1 MTTLPPRLKA
11 GDRIRVVAPSMSLS
25 LVSDAT
31 RTGAVARLTAE
42 FGFDVTFGAHVDES
56 GPLGTGPIAGRVADL
71 HDAFADPTVA
81 GILTVLGGFHANQ
94 LLPHL
99 DYDLI
104 RANPKVF
111 CGFSDITALQGA
123 LLARA
128 GLVTYS
134 GPHFSTF
141 AMQEHNEATIE
152 AFRRC
157 VFEDAPVSWV
167 PASAWTDDEWYRLQ
181 DTAEGRDAPARNEG
195 WWVLQPGTANGPL
208 VGGNLCTL
216 NLLQGT
222 PYWPDLDGAVL
233 VIEDDFESHAHDFA
247 RNLTSLLQ
255 TGIGVRG
262 LVVGRFQ
269 RKSGVDQELLR
280 HIVTSAPQLA
290 GVPVLA
296 NVDVGH
302 TNPLYTFPVGGSCYL
317 AAEPGAVEIVLTRH

>member
-1 MTTLPPRLKA
+1 MTTLPRRLKA
-11 GDRIRVVAPSMSLS
+11 GDRIRVIAPSMSLS
-25 LVSDAT
+25 LLSDAT
-31 RTGAVARLTAE
+31 RTDAVARLTAE
-42 FGFDVTFGAHVDES
+42 FGFDVTFGENVDES
-56 GPLGTGPIAGRVADL
+56 GPLGTGSIGGRVADL
-71 HDAFADPTVA
+71 HGAFADPSVA
-81 GILTVLGGFHANQ
+81 GVLTAIGGHHANE

-99 DYDLI
+99 HYDLI

-123 LLARA
+123 LLARS

-141 AMQEHNEATIE
+141 AMREHNAATIE
-152 AFRRC
+152 AFRSA
-157 VFEDAPVSWV
+157 VFTEAPVSWV
-167 PASAWTDDEWYRLQ
+167 PASTWTDDEWYRLQ
-181 DTAEGRDAPARNEG
+181 DTPEGRKAPARNEG

-208 VGGNLCTL
+208 VGGNLGTL

-222 PYWPDLDGAVL
+222 PYWPDLDGAV
-233 VIEDDFESHAHDFA
+233 VVVEDDFDSTVHDFA
-247 RNLTSLLQ
+247 RDLTSLLQ

-262 LVVGRFQ
+262 LIVGRFQ
-269 RKSGVDQELLR
+269 RQSGVDQEVLR

>member
-1 MTTLPPRLKA
+1 MLPRRLKA
-11 GDRIRVVAPSMSLS
+11 GDQIRVVAPSMSLS
-25 LVSDAT
+25 LLPDT
-31 RTGAVARLTAE
+31 IRTAAVERLRAE
-42 FGFDVTFGAHVDES
+42 FGVEVTFGAHVEES

-71 HDAFADPTVA
+71 HDAFTDPAVA
-81 GILTVLGGFHANQ
+81 GILAVIGGHHSNQ

-99 DYDLI
+99 NFDLI

-123 LLARA
+123 VLAKA

-141 AMQEHNEATIE
+141 AMREHNEATIE

-167 PASAWTDDEWYRLQ
+167 PATTWTDDEWYRLQ
-181 DTAEGRDAPARNEG
+181 DAAEGRPAPSRNEG

-233 VIEDDFESHAHDFA
+233 VVEDDFESTVHAFA
-247 RNLTSLLQ
+247 RDLTSLLQ
-255 TGIGVRG
+255 TGIAVRA

-269 RKSGVDQELLR
+269 RQSGVTQELLR

-290 GVPVLA
+290 GVPVLG